1 MRIALVH
8 EWFDIIAGSE
18 KVLERIIRVYPQA
31 DLFAL
36 VDFMPPDQRELILG
50 KSVATSFIQGLP
62 FARKKFRSYLPLFPM
77 ASEALD
83 VSSYDLVISNS
94 HAVAKGV
101 LTGPEQVHISY
112 CHTPM
117 RYAWDLREQYLR
129 ERNLHR
135 GFKQW
140 PARYLLQQLRIWD
153 IASARGVDHFIANSN
168 YIAGRIRKF
177 YGRDATVIYPPVH
190 IEDYDGRTPKEDF
203 YLTVSRMVPYKRIPL
218 IAEAFSQL
226 PGRKLVIIG
235 DGPEMPKVQKIAAN
249 ARNIEVLGY
258 QDDTVMRDHMKRARA
273 FVFAAKEDFGI
284 VPVEAQAFGTPVIA
298 YGEGGA
304 RNGVRSGRD
313 RRADRGLFRGAV
325 GVFAGRRDPAVREQQ
340 GLLRRRILPQQ
351 RPALRAGQVFQGVRS
366 LRRVLPGQVEEGAR
380 GGAAT
385 PPPGARPERVGPP
398 IGPAPLPLRPCL
410 PGAKPA
416 MKRHRRFGR

>member
-112 CHTPM
+112 CHPPM

-249 ARNIEVLGY
+249 ARNIEVVGY

-304 RNGVRSGRD
+304 QETVC
-313 RRADRGLFRGAV
+313 GLGETDAPT
-325 GVFAGRRDPAVREQQ
+325 GVFFEEQSVSS
-340 GLLRRRILPQQ
+340 LVAAIQ
-351 RPALRAGQVFQGVRS
+351 RFENNKDCFAAEYCRSNALRFAPDRFSKEFEAFVESCLAKSKKAHEVAPRP
-366 LRRVLPGQVEEGAR
+366 RRLALAQNE
-380 GGAAT
+380 
-385 PPPGARPERVGPP
+385 
-398 IGPAPLPLRPCL
+398 
-410 PGAKPA
+410 
-416 MKRHRRFGR
+416 